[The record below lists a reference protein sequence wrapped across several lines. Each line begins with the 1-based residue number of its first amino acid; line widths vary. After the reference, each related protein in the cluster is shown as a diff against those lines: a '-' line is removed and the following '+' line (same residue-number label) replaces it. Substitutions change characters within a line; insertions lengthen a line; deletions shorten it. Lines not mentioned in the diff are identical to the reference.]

1 MCSFPVVLS
10 FFSFRFLPAGQKP
23 ERINPY
29 ATLLPQAHHADE
41 YTAA

>member
-10 FFSFRFLPAGQKP
+10 LFSFRFLPAGQKP

-29 ATLLPQAHHADE
+29 GTLLPQANQADG
-41 YTAA
+41 YTTA